1 MADKVKCMVRGKI
14 VSLSPR
20 AYEMAKEYFGAQKI
34 SELTITK
41 PIELT
46 KPILIPKIKVEKPEE
61 IIKKVTE
68 EPKVTP
74 KKRTTRK
81 K

>member
-1 MADKVKCMVRGKI
+1 MSDKVKCMIRGKI

-41 PIELT
+41 PI
-46 KPILIPKIKVEKPEE
+46 LIPKIKVEKPEE

-68 EPKVTP
+68 EPKVTKAP